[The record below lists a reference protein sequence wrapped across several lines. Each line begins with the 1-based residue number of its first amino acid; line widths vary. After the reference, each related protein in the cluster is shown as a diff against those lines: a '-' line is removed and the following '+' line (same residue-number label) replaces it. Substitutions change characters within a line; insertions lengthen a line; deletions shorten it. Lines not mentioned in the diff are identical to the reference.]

1 MRQPGTHGS
10 RLTLKKR
17 RLIHVARRQLGM
29 DEATYREM
37 LKNVADVE
45 SSTELT
51 PHGFDLIMEHL
62 LACGF
67 VKTPSVHDYSGFVA
81 YKEKWRAQGMR
92 PGMATPGQLAS
103 IESEWDSMRWYW
115 APDDGFGNRDL
126 ALRGF
131 LRKRFRSS
139 DLRFLNFQ
147 DAHNCI
153 EALKAINQ
161 RRMSGGK

>member
-1 MRQPGTHGS
+1 MAQGIRKITISH
-10 RLTLKKR
+10 R

-29 DEATYREM
+29 DEDVYREM
-37 LKNVADVE
+37 LRSVAGVS

-51 PHGFDLIMEHL
+51 PHGFDLVMEHL
-62 LACGF
+62 KACGF
-67 VKTPSVHDYSGFVA
+67 VKTPGAHDYSGFVA
-81 YKEKWRAQGMR
+81 YKEKWRKIGMR

-103 IESEWDSMRWYW
+103 IEAEWDSMRWFW

-131 LRKRFRSS
+131 LKKRFHAS

-153 EALKAINQ
+153 EALKAINE
-161 RRMSGGK
+161 RRKSGRK